1 MINLDEDA
9 LVCDLAETYGIYDY
23 RSLPVHLAATL
34 SVGLREDSRIR
45 MKAAEVPASTD
56 TLLLAL
62 VADRIALLL
71 YDEKDRPP
79 SILEELIGEPKGT
92 RGFDTPEAF
101 HAELARIRG
110 E

>member
-9 LVCDLAETYGIYDY
+9 LVCDLAETYKIYDY
-23 RSLPVHLAATL
+23 RSLPVQLAATL

-45 MKAAEVPASTD
+45 MKAADVPARMD

-71 YDEKDRPP
+71 YDKKDRPP
-79 SILEELIGEPKGT
+79 SILEELIGKPKGT